1 MSKKI
6 FIQLFLLLIILI
18 ISIIFIKT
26 YFLSNK
32 KITILE
38 KNITNLNTKDKS
50 RENVQSNILHNI
62 KYISKDKFGN
72 GYVIISDLGE
82 LSNDQPELI
91 SMTNVTA
98 TIDLNNASP
107 VKIFA
112 DKAIYNSINYDT
124 NFYESVLV
132 TYNEHTIN
140 SDNLNLDFEKSLA
153 TISNNIIYKNLNTEL
168 QADKVEIDLI
178 TKNSRIFMN
187 NKLDKINIVKI
198 N

>member
-1 MSKKI
+1 MNKKI

-62 KYISKDKFGN
+62 KYVSKDKFGN

-98 TIDLNNASP
+98 TIDLNNSTP
-107 VKIFA
+107 IKISA
-112 DKAIYNSINYDT
+112 AKAIYNSINYDT
-124 NFYESVLV
+124 KFYENVLV
-132 TYNEHTIN
+132 TYDEHIIK
-140 SDNLNLDFEKSLA
+140 SDNLDLDFEKSLA
-153 TISNNIIYKNLNTEL
+153 TVSNNIIYKNLNTKL
-168 QADKVEIDLI
+168 QADKVVIDLN

-187 NKLDKINIVKI
+187 NKLDKVNIVKI

>member
-1 MSKKI
+1 MNKKI

-18 ISIIFIKT
+18 ISIIFFKT
-26 YFLSNK
+26 YFLNNK
-32 KITILE
+32 KITVLD
-38 KNITNLNTKDKS
+38 KNIINLNAKDKS
-50 RENVQSNILHNI
+50 TVNTRSNILHNI

-72 GYVIISDLGE
+72 GYFITSDLGE
-82 LSNDQPELI
+82 LNNDQPELI
-91 SMTNVTA
+91 LMTNVNA
-98 TIDLNNASP
+98 IIDLNNSTSI
-107 VKIFA
+107 KISA

-132 TYNEHTIN
+132 TYDEHIIK

-153 TISNNIIYKNLNTEL
+153 TVSNNIIYKNLNTKL

-178 TKNSRIFMN
+178 TKNSRIFMD
-187 NKLDKINIVKI
+187 NKLDKVNIVKA

>member
-1 MSKKI
+1 M
-6 FIQLFLLLIILI
+6 LIILA
-18 ISIIFIKT
+18 ISVIFFKA
-26 YFLSNK
+26 YFLDKK
-32 KITILE
+32 KITPLD
-38 KNITNLNTKDKS
+38 KNITNLTSKDKS
-50 RENVQSNILHNI
+50 IDDTKSNILHNI

-72 GYVIISDLGE
+72 GYVITSEVGVLSD
-82 LSNDQPELI
+82 DQSELI
-91 SMTNVTA
+91 LMTNVTA

-107 VKIFA
+107 IKIFA

-153 TISNNIIYKNLNTEL
+153 TISNNIIYKNLNTKL

>member
-6 FIQLFLLLIILI
+6 FIQLFLLLIISV
-18 ISIIFIKT
+18 ISVIFFKA
-26 YFLSNK
+26 YFFDNK
-32 KITILE
+32 KITTLD
-38 KNITNLNTKDKS
+38 KNITDLTLEDKS
-50 RENVQSNILHNI
+50 MVDKKSNVLHNI

-72 GYVIISDLGE
+72 GYVITSDLGE
-82 LSNDQPELI
+82 LNKDRPELI
-91 SMTNVTA
+91 LMTNVTA
-98 TIDLNNASP
+98 TIDLNNSTP
-107 VKIFA
+107 IKIFA

-132 TYNEHTIN
+132 TYNEHIIN

-153 TISNNIIYKNLNTEL
+153 TVSDNIIYKNLNTKL

-187 NKLDKINIVKI
+187 NKLDKVSIMKI

>member
-6 FIQLFLLLIILI
+6 FIQLFLLLIISV
-18 ISIIFIKT
+18 ISVIFFKA
-26 YFLSNK
+26 YFFDNK
-32 KITILE
+32 KITTLD
-38 KNITNLNTKDKS
+38 KNITDLTLEDKS
-50 RENVQSNILHNI
+50 MVDKKSNVLHNI

-72 GYVIISDLGE
+72 GYVITSDLGE
-82 LSNDQPELI
+82 LNKDRPELI
-91 SMTNVTA
+91 LMTNVTA
-98 TIDLNNASP
+98 TIDLNNSTP
-107 VKIFA
+107 IKIFA

-153 TISNNIIYKNLNTEL
+153 TISNNIIYKNLNTKL

>member
-6 FIQLFLLLIILI
+6 FIQLFLLLIILA
-18 ISIIFIKT
+18 ISVIFFKA
-26 YFLSNK
+26 YFLDKK
-32 KITILE
+32 KIAPLD
-38 KNITNLNTKDKS
+38 KNITNLTSKDKS
-50 RENVQSNILHNI
+50 IDDTKSNILHNI

-72 GYVIISDLGE
+72 GYVITSEVGVLSD
-82 LSNDQPELI
+82 DQSELI
-91 SMTNVTA
+91 LMTNVTA
-98 TIDLNNASP
+98 TINLNNASP
-107 VKIFA
+107 IKIFA